1 MYFNGEK
8 IYTDK
13 NFHFGGTN
21 LLSGTHDFDGFSN
34 YLNLQESYDF
44 FGNKQSLSENSWS
57 TPRKLIQVFANQIVC
72 FSAVVQAKSKDY
84 FPILGIYGGDAG
96 AGTAITNNSNMT
108 YNNTLYVDNGKA
120 YSDDANDAT
129 KAFTPNDLN
138 QHIVYGFF
146 QITQTGIFNPRVES
160 SNHAPWLVS
169 SYKLELGT
177 IHTNWSPA
185 PTDFVSKSD
194 FEALQAKVDLLT
206 KKLE

>member
-21 LLSGTHDFDGFSN
+21 LLTGTSNFDGFS
-34 YLNLQESYDF
+34 YGLNLQESYDL
-44 FGNKQSLSENSWS
+44 FGNKQSLSASSWN
-57 TPRKLIQVFANQIVC
+57 TPRKFIQVFANQIIC
-72 FSAVVQAKSKDY
+72 FSAVVQAKSKDS
-84 FPILGIYGGDAG
+84 FPSLGIYGGDVGVEG
-96 AGTAITNNSNMT
+96 ALTNNGNQT
-108 YNNTLYVDNGKA
+108 CNNIMYVDDGKA
-120 YSDDANDAT
+120 YSDDASDVA

-146 QITQTGIFNPRVES
+146 KITQTGMFNPRVES
-160 SNHAPWLVS
+160 SNNAPWLVS

-185 PTDFVSKSD
+185 PADFVSKSD
-194 FEALQAKVDLLT
+194 FEALQAKVNLLT
-206 KKLE
+206 KN